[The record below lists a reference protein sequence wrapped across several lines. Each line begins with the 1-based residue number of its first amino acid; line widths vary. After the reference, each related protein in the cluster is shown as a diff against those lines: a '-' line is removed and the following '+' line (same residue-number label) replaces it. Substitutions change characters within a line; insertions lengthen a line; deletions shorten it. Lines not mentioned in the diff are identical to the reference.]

1 MKRSLLDLFSP
12 LPPSSTFSL
21 GIPNY
26 KGDGPVHGVHFSGNS
41 LGRFLIV
48 SGVEGGGGVRQ
59 GTEYVLLPLEIMLGY
74 WPFNQTANNEKGVDE
89 KYRETIPL
97 SGFF

>member
-1 MKRSLLDLFSP
+1 M
-12 LPPSSTFSL
+12 
-21 GIPNY
+21 
-26 KGDGPVHGVHFSGNS
+26 HFSGNS

-48 SGVEGGGGVRQ
+48 SGVEGGGVRQ